1 MLKLKQPYLIM
12 TSSSLKE
19 ISFCVGGSIIPN
31 NAINELSSC
40 FPEFIKK
47 SHTSNFI
54 AFLMDD
60 AKKIKLIYYTE
71 LG

>member
-1 MLKLKQPYLIM
+1 MLKLKPPYLIM
-12 TSSSLKE
+12 TSTSVEE

-47 SHTSNFI
+47 SRTSNFI
-54 AFLMDD
+54 AF
-60 AKKIKLIYYTE
+60 
-71 LG
+71 